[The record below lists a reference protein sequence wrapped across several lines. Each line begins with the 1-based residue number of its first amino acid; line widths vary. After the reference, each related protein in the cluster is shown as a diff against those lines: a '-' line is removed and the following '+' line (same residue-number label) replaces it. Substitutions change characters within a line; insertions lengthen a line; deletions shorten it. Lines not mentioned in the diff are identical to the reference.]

1 MRSTQQI
8 RNVVLVGHN
17 ASGKTSLAEALLF
30 RAGAIARPGTVEK
43 GTTVMDHDPDERERQ
58 QSIELA
64 VACFDWNDHRINLI
78 DTPGYAD
85 FRGEALLG
93 LAAADLAIFVIDGVA
108 GVQSQDV
115 VLWHHASELGIPRLV
130 FVNKLDRERS
140 SFDRTLAQVR
150 EVFGSHADPTELPIG
165 EESSFHG
172 VADLL
177 THHAFVYDTGN
188 AEPTDIP
195 AELAETERVEHEH
208 LVEDVIELDDGLL
221 EEYLSG
227 TEPSPEQLEQLLH
240 DAVDRALAFPVLCG
254 SATTPIGAD
263 QLADFICRV
272 GPAPGDRG
280 PTVAEAAGGT
290 VDIAPDP
297 DGPPLAFVFK
307 TVIDEFLGQIS
318 ILKVLSGTIRSDDIL
333 VNSRSG
339 AKARLH
345 NLISLTGSAQTY
357 VGTVGAGDIVA
368 VTKLNDTHT
377 GDTLAPDGT
386 PVTVPIPALPR
397 PVYGVA
403 IAAAKQSDEDRLATT
418 LHRLVLEDP
427 TLAVHHES
435 STGQTVLSGGG
446 ETHVRVALSRI
457 ERAGVE
463 LVVDDVRVAYQA
475 TLAAPVEVEGKYKKQ
490 SGGHGQFGVA
500 TVRFEP
506 LPAGA
511 GFEFRSEVTGGVIP
525 KNLVPAVGAGVEEA
539 MTRGGRDGFPL
550 VDIRA
555 VCTAGKYHSV
565 DSSEMS
571 FKMAGSL
578 ALREAVAQVGVNVLE
593 PISDIH
599 VHVPAAYHG
608 DTLGDLNSRRAQVLG
623 TETNETRRDDHP
635 RTGAHRR
642 DHPLRHRPAFAQ
654 WRQRLVRGRAPRLSA
669 RARQSRRQGPP
680 RRRSSNRRHLIPG
693 WPAPRRPT
701 PTPTLF
707 ALQFCWPGPTVL
719 SPKPGWG
726 WGRVGSGPC
735 WSRQATSDG
744 SCPHDR
750 LRRDR

>member
-1 MRSTQQI
+1 MRSTEQI

-30 RAGAIARPGTVEK
+30 RAGVIPRPGTVEK
-43 GTTVMDHDPDERERQ
+43 GSTVMDHDPEERDRRQ
-58 QSIELA
+58 SVALSI
-64 VACFDWNDHRINLI
+64 ACFDWNDHRINLI

-93 LAAADLAIFVIDGVA
+93 LAAADLAVFVIDGVA

-115 VLWHHASELGIPRLV
+115 VLWRHAAELGIPRLV

-150 EVFGSHADPTELPIG
+150 QAFGSHADPTELPIG

-172 VADLL
+172 VTDLL
-177 THHAFVYDTGN
+177 THHAFVYDSGH
-188 AEPTDIP
+188 AEPTDVP
-195 AELAETERVEHEH
+195 AELAEAERVEHEH
-208 LVEDVIELDDGLL
+208 LVEDVIELDDHLL
-221 EEYLSG
+221 EQYLSG
-227 TEPSPEQLEQLLH
+227 TEPSAEQLEHLLH

-254 SATTPIGAD
+254 SATAPIGAD

-280 PTVAEAAGGT
+280 PTVVHAGDGT
-290 VDIAPDP
+290 IDIAPDP
-297 DGPPLAFVFK
+297 DGPPLALVFK
-307 TVIDEFLGQIS
+307 TTIDEFLGQIS
-318 ILKVLSGTIRSDDIL
+318 LLKVVSGTIRTDDVL

-339 AKARLH
+339 AKERLH
-345 NLISLTGSAQTY
+345 NLISLTGGSQTH
-357 VGTVGAGDIVA
+357 VDAVGAGDIVA
-368 VTKLNDTHT
+368 VTKLTETRT

-418 LHRLVLEDP
+418 LHRLVIEDP

-463 LVVDDVRVAYQA
+463 LVVDDVRVAYRA

-506 LPAGA
+506 LPAGS

-539 MTRGGRDGFPL
+539 MTRGGRDGFPI

-555 VCTAGKYHSV
+555 VCTGGKYHSV

-571 FKMAGSL
+571 YKMAGSL
-578 ALREAVAQVGVNVLE
+578 ALREAIAQVGVDVLE
-593 PISDIH
+593 PISEIH
-599 VHVPAAYHG
+599 VQVPAANHG

-623 TETNETRRDDHP
+623 TETDEHGVTTIHTLVPTAEIIRYAID
-635 RTGAHRR
+635 
-642 DHPLRHRPAFAQ
+642 LRS
-654 WRQRLVRGRAPRLSA
+654 LS
-669 RARQSRRQGPP
+669 G
-680 RRRSSNRRHLIPG
+680 
-693 WPAPRRPT
+693 
-701 PTPTLF
+701 
-707 ALQFCWPGPTVL
+707 
-719 SPKPGWG
+719 
-726 WGRVGSGPC
+726 GSGSFEVEHHGYQPLPANLVDKV
-735 WSRQATSDG
+735 RQATEAATDT
-744 SCPHDR
+744 
-750 LRRDR
+750 